1 MFLIFSPVKIAS
13 DREGRAVMDGVLRL
27 LHLFG
32 IDFLWPSWLP
42 YPANLTLLPDGTLLL
57 LIIMSLV
64 GAAIL
69 QSFLPYSTWFNSA
82 VSVSALFIGG
92 LMANV
97 VYGWT
102 GLHLLDE
109 TLSAVLVA
117 NVGMTIAGLLVI
129 TAYRNAV

>member
-1 MFLIFSPVKIAS
+1 
-13 DREGRAVMDGVLRL
+13 
-27 LHLFG
+27 
-32 IDFLWPSWLP
+32 
-42 YPANLTLLPDGTLLL
+42 
-57 LIIMSLV
+57 
-64 GAAIL
+64 
-69 QSFLPYSTWFNSA
+69 
-82 VSVSALFIGG
+82 
-92 LMANV
+92 V